1 MADGEKTKNK
11 EVKLGEVASVIAGQI
26 LTRVTDK
33 SYDGEAVPVLA
44 PKAIVSGTINR
55 DDLGEVVLTKKL
67 DKDKYTREGDVVIK
81 LSTPYDAAYVEK
93 GMEGLVI
100 PSFCAVVRISNE
112 ELVDARYLSAFLNSA
127 WVREQLVAK
136 VVGSPRPMVKIMD
149 LRQLVIPRV
158 SIQDMKD
165 IGKAYALSGEKRL
178 LLNKM
183 ILAEEKLMDS
193 IVQESIREVAENE

>member
-1 MADGEKTKNK
+1 MADVQKIENK
-11 EVKLGEVASVIAGQI
+11 EVKLGEIASVIAGQI

-44 PKAIVSGTINR
+44 PKAIVSGTING
-55 DDLGEVVLTKKL
+55 DDLGEVILTKKL
-67 DKDKYTREGDVVIK
+67 DGDKYTREGDVVIK
-81 LSTPYDAAYVEK
+81 LSTPYDSAYVEK
-93 GMEGLVI
+93 DMEGLVI
-100 PSFCAVVRISNE
+100 PSFCAVIRINKE
-112 ELVDARYLSAFLNSA
+112 ELADARYLSAFLNTS

-136 VVGSPRPMVKIMD
+136 VVGATRPMLKISD
-149 LRQLVIPRV
+149 IRELVIPKV
-158 SIQDMKD
+158 PIEDMKD
-165 IGKAYALSGEKRL
+165 IGKAYALSGKKRL

>member
-55 DDLGEVVLTKKL
+55 DDLGEVILTKKL

>member
-55 DDLGEVVLTKKL
+55 DDLGEVILTKKL

-158 SIQDMKD
+158 CIQDMKD

>member
-55 DDLGEVVLTKKL
+55 DDLGEVILTKKL

-149 LRQLVIPRV
+149 LRQLVIPKL

-165 IGKAYALSGEKRL
+165 IGKAYILSGEKRL